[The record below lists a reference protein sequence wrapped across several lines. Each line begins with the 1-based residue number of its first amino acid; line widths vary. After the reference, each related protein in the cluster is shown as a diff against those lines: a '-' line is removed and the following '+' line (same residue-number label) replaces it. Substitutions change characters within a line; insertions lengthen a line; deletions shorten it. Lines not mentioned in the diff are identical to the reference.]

1 MSKTRET
8 VQLSGPLTI
17 KTIAA
22 AKELLQTGLTDA
34 KAAGRMLTI
43 EIDGGNEFDL
53 TLPQLLLSAC
63 QTAKEMG
70 VEITLNGPAEGNF
83 RTVIERAGLLTGDKS
98 KDSFWL
104 EGQAA

>member
-1 MSKTRET
+1 MSNTRET

-22 AKELLQTGLTDA
+22 ARELLQGRLTDA
-34 KAAGRMLTI
+34 KATGHALTV
-43 EIDGGNEFDL
+43 EIDDENEFDL
-53 TLPQLLLSAC
+53 TLPQLLLSAR
-63 QTAKEMG
+63 QTATEMG
-70 VEITLNGPAEGNF
+70 VEVRLSGPVGPNF
-83 RTVIERAGLLTGDKS
+83 RTVIERAGLLTGDKN